1 MWIEIKRKDN
11 DTVNGHASK
20 FIRRH
25 TCSGVFETLCFQSEI
40 KYLWVGRFLWKSARN
55 CPLVE
60 KHFPNSFYLHKI
72 FPEKPVEYIIGI
84 FFKVVNS
91 IACRNRRH
99 TKIMHFHQK
108 KKKKRRR
115 KKFPSSLHLIYGF
128 NFWMCLFIKTRRIW
142 LHVDLW
148 WC

>member
-1 MWIEIKRKDN
+1 MVMQANLYD
-11 DTVNGHASK
+11 DTHVQGSLKPFVFNQKNG
-20 FIRRH
+20 
-25 TCSGVFETLCFQSEI
+25 LQI

-108 KKKKRRR
+108 KKKEKG
-115 KKFPSSLHLIYGF
+115 KKFPHLCIWYMVSTF
-128 NFWMCLFIKTRRIW
+128 ECVCLSKHDEF
-142 LHVDLW
+142 DYM
-148 WC
+148 

>member
-1 MWIEIKRKDN
+1 MVMQANWYD
-11 DTVNGHASK
+11 DTHVQGSLKPFVFNQKNG
-20 FIRRH
+20 
-25 TCSGVFETLCFQSEI
+25 LQI

-108 KKKKRRR
+108 KKKKEEE
-115 KKFPSSLHLIYGF
+115 KKNFPHLCIWYMVSTF
-128 NFWMCLFIKTRRIW
+128 ECVCLSKHDEF
-142 LHVDLW
+142 DYM
-148 WC
+148 

>member
-1 MWIEIKRKDN
+1 MWIEIKRNDN

-20 FIRRH
+20 LIRRH

-108 KKKKRRR
+108 KKKKEEE
-115 KKFPSSLHLIYGF
+115 KKNFPHLCIWYMVSTF
-128 NFWMCLFIKTRRIW
+128 ECVCLSKHDEF
-142 LHVDLW
+142 DYM
-148 WC
+148 